1 MKSAIWCKFE
11 IIQNKSMLNQIQ
23 FPLFLSFF
31 INILFFIGL
40 AFLIAKKGGVSYLF
54 NKILKIFQDN
64 KSKAVDYP
72 PYYWHKKSQFEKLP
86 KSESDII
93 MLGDSITDEG
103 EWTELLGFNVKNRGI
118 SGDTIERIL
127 HRLDTILESKPKQIF
142 LMIGIN
148 DLVNEGKSVA
158 ATLEEYK
165 KILRNFQEET
175 PNTKVFVQSVLPVN
189 NKVNLYWQDNNNIL
203 KLNSGLKKLA
213 KEFNYEYIDI
223 FSLLLDSENQLDAQY
238 TLDGLHI
245 NGQAYL
251 VWKAV
256 IEKYMITP
264 KV

>member
-1 MKSAIWCKFE
+1 
-11 IIQNKSMLNQIQ
+11 MLNQIQ

-40 AFLIAKKGGVSYLF
+40 ALLIAKKGGFSYFF
-54 NKILKIFQDN
+54 NKILKIFQGN
-64 KSKAVDYP
+64 KSKIIDYP
-72 PYYWHKKSQFEKLP
+72 PSYWHKKSQFEKLP

-127 HRLDTILESKPKQIF
+127 HRLNTILESKPKQIF

-165 KILRNFQEET
+165 KILRNFHEET

-189 NKVNLYWQDNNNIL
+189 NKLNLYWQDNNNIL

-223 FSLLLDSENQLDAQY
+223 FSLLLGSENQLDAQY
-238 TLDGLHI
+238 TVDGLHL

-256 IEKYMITP
+256 IEKYMIAP
-264 KV
+264 QV

>member
-1 MKSAIWCKFE
+1 
-11 IIQNKSMLNQIQ
+11 MLNQID
-23 FPLFLSFF
+23 FSLFSSLF
-31 INILFFIGL
+31 INVLFFIGFAL
-40 AFLIAKKGGVSYLF
+40 LIAKKGGVSYLF
-54 NKILKIFQDN
+54 NKILNVFQPN
-64 KSKAVDYP
+64 KSINIDYP

-86 KSESDII
+86 KSELDII

-103 EWTELLGFNVKNRGI
+103 EWTELLGLNVKNRGI

-148 DLVNEGKSVA
+148 DLINDGKSV
-158 ATLEEYK
+158 TKILEQYK
-165 KILRNFQEET
+165 QLLRNFPENT
-175 PNTKVFVQSVLPVN
+175 PNTKVFIQSVLPLN
-189 NKVNLYWQDNNNIL
+189 NKVDLYWQDNKNIL

-238 TLDGLHI
+238 TVDGLHL

-251 VWKAV
+251 IWKAV

-264 KV
+264 QVEKNL

>member
-1 MKSAIWCKFE
+1 MFFNKK
-11 IIQNKSMLNQIQ
+11 KSMN
-23 FPLFLSFF
+23 F
-31 INILFFIGL
+31 
-40 AFLIAKKGGVSYLF
+40 
-54 NKILKIFQDN
+54 
-64 KSKAVDYP
+64 DYP

-127 HRLDTILESKPKQIF
+127 HRLNTILESKPKQIF

-148 DLVNEGKSVA
+148 DLVNEGKSVTT
-158 ATLEEYK
+158 TLEEYK

-175 PNTKVFVQSVLPVN
+175 ANTKVFIQSVLPVN

-203 KLNSGLKKLA
+203 KLNSGLKNLA

-223 FSLLLDSENQLDAQY
+223 FSLLVDSENQLDAQY
-238 TLDGLHI
+238 TVDGLHL

-256 IEKYMITP
+256 IEKYMIAP
-264 KV
+264 KP

>member
-1 MKSAIWCKFE
+1 
-11 IIQNKSMLNQIQ
+11 MLNQIQ
-23 FPLFLSFF
+23 LFLFVSLL
-31 INILFFIGL
+31 INLLFFIFIAL
-40 AFLIAKKGGVSYLF
+40 LIAKKGGISYLG
-54 NKILKIFQDN
+54 NKLINILE
-64 KSKAVDYP
+64 KSKKVNFQYP
-72 PYYWHKKSQFEKLP
+72 PYYLHKKSQFEKLP

-103 EWTELLGFNVKNRGI
+103 EWTELLGLNVKNRGI

-175 PNTKVFVQSVLPVN
+175 PNTKIFVQSVLPVN
-189 NKVNLYWQDNNNIL
+189 NKVHLYWQDNNNIL

-264 KV
+264 KVEKSL